1 VSQTCSS
8 YPKLSGSDKVTQ
20 RLLWPNYESGEARV
34 RLGKEILFLNKANGV
49 NGVVSGLLGLA

>member
-1 VSQTCSS
+1 MCSS

-34 RLGKEILFLNKANGV
+34 RLGKENLFLNKANGV
-49 NGVVSGLLGLA
+49 NGVASGLLGLA